1 MATVKGIWKSKLP
14 LLSTALLLALFGL
27 AQSACSRSPTRNELL
42 SQRVTEALQQS
53 KVAAP
58 NTPAQVLA
66 CPTFDSSAPPNPSAK
81 GGHRV
86 VLSWKAST
94 PADSKHADAVG
105 YCIYRGLEG
114 KKDPPVLLN
123 PHPYPTTTCTD
134 DMVQNGVKYYYVV
147 RAISAKGVPSD
158 RSQRTRADIPKN
170 DPASLPQNSPPLCRA
185 PAASK

>member
-1 MATVKGIWKSKLP
+1 MKGIWKSKLP
-14 LLSTALLLALFGL
+14 PLSIAVLLAFLSF
-27 AQSACSRSPTRNELL
+27 AQSACSKSPSRNELL

-53 KVAAP
+53 KAAAP
-58 NTPAQVLA
+58 KSSVPVLA
-66 CPTFDSSAPPNPSAK
+66 CPTFDSSAPPNASPK

-94 PADSKHADAVG
+94 PSDSKHADAVG

-123 PHPYPTTTCTD
+123 AHPYPDTTCTD
-134 DMVQNGVKYYYVV
+134 DMVQNGTKYYYVV
-147 RAISAKGVPSD
+147 RAISAKGVSSD
-158 RSQRTRADIPKN
+158 RSQRTRADIPKK
-170 DPASLPQNSPPLCRA
+170 DPASLPQNPPPLCRA